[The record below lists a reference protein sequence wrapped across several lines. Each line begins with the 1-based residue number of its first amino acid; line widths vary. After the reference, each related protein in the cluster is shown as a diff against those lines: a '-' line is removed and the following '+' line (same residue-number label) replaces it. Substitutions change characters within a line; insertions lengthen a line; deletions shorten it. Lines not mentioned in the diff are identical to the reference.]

1 MPAFNHRSD
10 EIFQTL
16 IRLVDEAGIKIMEI
30 YQTEFS
36 VQNKKDNS
44 PVTAADQ
51 KAEKII
57 VDGLRKL
64 TPDIPVVAEEEI
76 SQGAEVNISGNIFW
90 LVDALDG
97 TREFINKREEFTVN
111 IALVSEE
118 TPILGVVGVPAKE
131 DLYYGVNAGKAL
143 VRKNGVF
150 HQIKARKPPAKG
162 AIMIA
167 SRSHGDKKEV
177 QKLLNTMPNAELKIA
192 GSSLKFCLIA
202 EGKADIYPR
211 FGHTREWDTAAGDA
225 ILRAAGG
232 SVRTPNGSPII
243 YGKEHFLNDD
253 FIARGCD

>member
-1 MPAFNHRSD
+1 MAAFNHTSD

-30 YQTEFS
+30 YRTEFS

-111 IALVSEE
+111 IALVREE

-150 HQIKARKPPAKG
+150 HQIKARKPPVKG
-162 AIMIA
+162 A
-167 SRSHGDKKEV
+167 
-177 QKLLNTMPNAELKIA
+177 MPNAELKIA

-211 FGHTREWDTAAGDA
+211 FGHTREWDTGAGDA

>member
-1 MPAFNHRSD
+1 MPAFNYTSD

-16 IRLVDEAGIKIMEI
+16 IRLVDEASVKIMEI
-30 YQTEFS
+30 YRTEFS

-76 SQGAEVNISGNIFW
+76 SRGAEVNVSGNIFW

-111 IALVSEE
+111 IALISEE
-118 TPILGVVGVPAKE
+118 TPIIGVVGVPAKE
-131 DLYYGVNAGKAL
+131 DLYYGLNPGKAL
-143 VRKNGVF
+143 LRKDGVF
-150 HQIKARKPPAKG
+150 HQIKARKAPAQG

-177 QKLLNTMPNAELKIA
+177 QKL
-192 GSSLKFCLIA
+192 
-202 EGKADIYPR
+202 
-211 FGHTREWDTAAGDA
+211 
-225 ILRAAGG
+225 
-232 SVRTPNGSPII
+232 
-243 YGKEHFLNDD
+243 
-253 FIARGCD
+253 

>member
-1 MPAFNHRSD
+1 MSAFNHTSG

-30 YQTEFS
+30 YRTEFS

-57 VDGLRKL
+57 VDGLREL

-150 HQIKARKPPAKG
+150 HQIKARKPPVKG

-211 FGHTREWDTAAGDA
+211 FGHTREWDTGAGDA